1 MGTRNTEPRAAVCIE
16 LIPPMRGFYDMR
28 WDQSDLVSARPDMAD
43 VGGGVL
49 VYVFAVVGFK
59 GSCDGGVVALDPMRL

>member
-1 MGTRNTEPRAAVCIE
+1 MPRIFTVFFSIGRAT
-16 LIPPMRGFYDMR
+16 
-28 WDQSDLVSARPDMAD
+28 DLVSARPDMAD